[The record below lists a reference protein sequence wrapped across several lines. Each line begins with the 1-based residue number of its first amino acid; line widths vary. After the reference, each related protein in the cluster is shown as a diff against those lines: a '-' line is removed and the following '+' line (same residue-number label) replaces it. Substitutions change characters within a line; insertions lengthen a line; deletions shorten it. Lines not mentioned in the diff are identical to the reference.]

1 MTLPWWLDNLIAYCI
16 QIALLVLVGGVLPW
30 LLRLR
35 LPKVMYLYWN
45 TLLVTCL
52 ALPVIQAWNPMQSS
66 PVPSILPL
74 AEAEQIGQV
83 LGLTDLHRS
92 FPVYEAI
99 AIVLALGVAVR
110 LFYLLL
116 GTVRLG
122 RYRSRGK
129 LLDPVPPDF
138 KKIQSRLRVDPQ
150 ICISLDVDSP
160 ATFGAFRPVILL
172 PSRFLAMEPERQT
185 TILCHE
191 LLHVRRRD
199 WVFVVVE
206 GMVRAFLW
214 FHPAIHWLLSRIQ
227 LSREQVVDQEVL
239 LLTGNRRCYVESLLQ
254 LAAEGIDAQPLPASL
269 FLREPHLAQRVAL
282 MVEEV
287 SMSRPRRLLSV
298 ATIVV
303 TLVWTGHWAVWSF
316 PLTSGAIAKAKGEQL
331 ATTEDGRIVIL
342 TEDGTWK
349 YAAAEVYPVTHEDLV
364 NPKILKKTT
373 PAYTE
378 EALAAGIEG
387 EVVLSCILR
396 KTGVVEDCTVKKELS
411 HGLTERAVEEI
422 STNWRF
428 EPGQMNGEPV
438 DVQAFIEVV
447 YKVPQTKKQ

>member
-1 MTLPWWLDNLIAYCI
+1 MTLPWWLDNLIAYCV

-35 LPKVMYLYWN
+35 LPKVRYLYWS
-45 TLLVTCL
+45 TLLVACL
-52 ALPVIQAWNPMQSS
+52 GLPVIQAWNPMQTS
-66 PVPSILPL
+66 PVPSVLPL

-99 AIVLALGVAVR
+99 AIVLALGVAAR
-110 LFYLLL
+110 LVYLLL

-122 RYRSRGK
+122 RYRSRGE

-138 KKIQSRLRVDPQ
+138 KKIQSRLGVDPQ
-150 ICISLDVDSP
+150 IYISLDVGSP
-160 ATFGAFRPVILL
+160 ATFGAFRPVVLL
-172 PSRFLAMEPERQT
+172 PPRFLAMESDCQS

-254 LAAEGIDAQPLPASL
+254 LAAEGIDTKPLPASL
-269 FLREPHLAQRVAL
+269 FLRKSHLAQRIAL

-287 SMSRPRRLLSV
+287 SMSRPRFLLSV

-316 PLTSGAIAKAKGEQL
+316 PLTSGAIAQTKGEQL

-342 TEDGTWK
+342 REDGTWK
-349 YAAAEVYPVTHEDLV
+349 YAAADVYPVTHEDLV
-364 NPKILKKTT
+364 KPKILKKTT

-378 EALAAGIEG
+378 EALAAGIQG
-387 EVVLSCILR
+387 TVVLNCILR
-396 KTGVVEDCTVKKELS
+396 KTGMVADCTVKKGLS
-411 HGLTERAVEEI
+411 HGLAGR
-422 STNWRF
+422 
-428 EPGQMNGEPV
+428 GH
-438 DVQAFIEVV
+438 
-447 YKVPQTKKQ
+447 

>member
-1 MTLPWWLDNLIAYCI
+1 MTLPWWLDNLIAYSI
-16 QIALLVLVGGVLPW
+16 QIALVVLVGGVLPW
-30 LLRLR
+30 LLRLH
-35 LPKVMYLYWN
+35 LPKVMYLYWSG
-45 TLLVTCL
+45 LLAVCL
-52 ALPVIQAWNPMQSS
+52 VLPVIQAWNPMQSN
-66 PVPSILPL
+66 PVPSVL

-83 LGLTDLHRS
+83 LGLTNLHRS
-92 FPVYEAI
+92 FPLYETI

-116 GTVRLG
+116 GTFRLG

-138 KKIQSRLRVDPQ
+138 KKIQSRLGVDPR

-172 PSRFLAMEPERQT
+172 PSRFLAMEPDRQT

-214 FHPAIHWLLSRIQ
+214 FHPVIHWLLSRIQ

-254 LAAEGIDAQPLPASL
+254 LAAEGIDAQPLPAAL

-287 SMSRPRRLLSV
+287 SMSRPRLLLSV

-316 PLTSGAIAKAKGEQL
+316 PLTSGAIAKAKGEQP
-331 ATTEDGRIVIL
+331 ATTKDGRIVIL
-342 TEDGTWK
+342 REDGTWR
-349 YAAAEVYPVTHEDLV
+349 YAAAEVYTQSHT
-364 NPKILKKTT
+364 KIW
-373 PAYTE
+373 
-378 EALAAGIEG
+378 
-387 EVVLSCILR
+387 SSR
-396 KTGVVEDCTVKKELS
+396 RS
-411 HGLTERAVEEI
+411 
-422 STNWRF
+422 
-428 EPGQMNGEPV
+428 
-438 DVQAFIEVV
+438 
-447 YKVPQTKKQ
+447 